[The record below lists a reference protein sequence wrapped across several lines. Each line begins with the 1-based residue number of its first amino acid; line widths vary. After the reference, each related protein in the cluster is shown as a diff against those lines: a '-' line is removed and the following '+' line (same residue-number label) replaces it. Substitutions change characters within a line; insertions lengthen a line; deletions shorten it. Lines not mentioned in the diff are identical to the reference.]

1 MIKLVGDNIYCT
13 RGDAGTINVQAT
25 NDDGTPHTFTTGTTV
40 RFNVVKENDTATR
53 IFSKEV
59 TLDEDATQVSIPITS
74 TETTIGN
81 YINKKIT
88 YWYEVEINP
97 DANGYTIIGYDE
109 HGPKKFIL
117 LPEGARDE

>member
-1 MIKLVGDNIYCT
+1 MIKLDGDNIYCT
-13 RGDAGTINVQAT
+13 RGDSGTINVQAT
-25 NDDGTPHTFTTGTTV
+25 NDDGTQYTFTTGTTV

-53 IFSKEV
+53 IFAKEV

-74 TETTIGN
+74 TETTIGD
-81 YINKKIT
+81 YINKKVT

-97 DANGYTIIGYDE
+97 EANGYTIIGYDKN
-109 HGPKKFIL
+109 GPKKFIL